1 MRTRSVVAVLVALAA
16 VLLVPPVVGGLT
28 GGGDGTQL
36 RGLRFLVPNAPGG
49 GYDITARTAAKAMED
64 AGITGAV
71 EVFNLPGA
79 GGTVG
84 LGRTVNE
91 SGNDRLVMSMGLGVV
106 GSVYTNESP
115 ATLTDTTPIAR
126 LTQETEIVV
135 VGKDSPLRTF
145 DDLAAAWRA
154 EPAAVPVGGG
164 SSPGGPDHLAP
175 MLMAEGMGIDPR
187 TVNYVSYDGGGELL
201 AAVLG
206 GKVAFG
212 VSGLSEYADQIEAGE
227 LRVLAVTAAQ
237 RVRSAGARRGRPR
250 RAGGGVHRA
259 ARVAGVGGRA
269 RAQRLAGRVPAGG
282 GVRRV
287 PAVGERARRG
297 CPAQPGAGRMS
308 TWLRER
314 SELGVAALLLATGLL
329 VLADVALAP
338 RAGNAADPLGPNA
351 VPVLLGLLLLLLA
364 ALLAVDVLRGGHGE
378 AEAGEDVDLAVPAD
392 KRTVLLLAG
401 VIVATAALIPL
412 LGWPIAGTV
421 LFWGATYA
429 LGSRAFP
436 RDLLIAAGVSLAT
449 WIVFDALLGV
459 DLPGG
464 PLMGLI

>member
-16 VLLVPPVVGGLT
+16 VLLVPPAVGGLT

-106 GSVYTNESP
+106 GSVYTNDSP

-145 DDLAAAWRA
+145 DDLVATWKAD
-154 EPAAVPVGGG
+154 PGAVPVGGG

-175 MLMAEGMGIDPR
+175 MLMAEGTGIDPR

-237 RVRSAGARRGRPR
+237 RVPGVDAPTLKEAGVNVEFANWRGIVAPPGLSDEG
-250 RAGGGVHRA
+250 RAELVA
-259 ARVAGVGGRA
+259 AFTALRGSPEWKEALERNGWQDAFLPGDDFAAFLHSENDRVAGV
-269 RAQRLAGRVPAGG
+269 
-282 GVRRV
+282 
-287 PAVGERARRG
+287 
-297 CPAQPGAGRMS
+297 
-308 TWLRER
+308 LR
-314 SELGVAALLLATGLL
+314 
-329 VLADVALAP
+329 
-338 RAGNAADPLGPNA
+338 N
-351 VPVLLGLLLLLLA
+351 LGL
-364 ALLAVDVLRGGHGE
+364 
-378 AEAGEDVDLAVPAD
+378 
-392 KRTVLLLAG
+392 
-401 VIVATAALIPL
+401 VA
-412 LGWPIAGTV
+412 
-421 LFWGATYA
+421 
-429 LGSRAFP
+429 
-436 RDLLIAAGVSLAT
+436 
-449 WIVFDALLGV
+449 
-459 DLPGG
+459 
-464 PLMGLI
+464 

>member
-16 VLLVPPVVGGLT
+16 VLLIPPAVGGLT

-49 GYDITARTAAKAMED
+49 GYDITARTAAKSMED

-106 GSVYTNESP
+106 GSVYTNDSP

-145 DDLAAAWRA
+145 DDLVATWRA
-154 EPAAVPVGGG
+154 DPGAVPVGGG

-175 MLMAEGMGIDPR
+175 MLMAEGVGIDPR

-206 GKVAFG
+206 GKVTFG
-212 VSGLSEYADQIEAGE
+212 VSGLSEYAEQIEAGE

-237 RVRSAGARRGRPR
+237 RVPGVDAPTLKEAGVNVEFANWRGIVAPPGLSDEG
-250 RAGGGVHRA
+250 RAELVA
-259 ARVAGVGGRA
+259 AFTALRESPEWAQALERNGWQDAFLPGDDFAAFLHSENDRVAGV
-269 RAQRLAGRVPAGG
+269 
-282 GVRRV
+282 
-287 PAVGERARRG
+287 
-297 CPAQPGAGRMS
+297 
-308 TWLRER
+308 LR
-314 SELGVAALLLATGLL
+314 
-329 VLADVALAP
+329 
-338 RAGNAADPLGPNA
+338 N
-351 VPVLLGLLLLLLA
+351 LGL
-364 ALLAVDVLRGGHGE
+364 
-378 AEAGEDVDLAVPAD
+378 
-392 KRTVLLLAG
+392 
-401 VIVATAALIPL
+401 VA
-412 LGWPIAGTV
+412 
-421 LFWGATYA
+421 
-429 LGSRAFP
+429 
-436 RDLLIAAGVSLAT
+436 
-449 WIVFDALLGV
+449 
-459 DLPGG
+459 
-464 PLMGLI
+464 